1 MQIGAHSAQHR
12 SRNMTKRP
20 RGQGRKSRK
29 PAKRKTPV
37 KLLAVGHDVIDAGHE
52 TIGECCDRIAE
63 SDSGALEAQLQRL
76 RSLLAHHFQNEEL
89 LLKAAGSSLC
99 GCHALD
105 HRIMLALCDRAIRSA
120 TDGDG
125 KSRKV
130 IIKEL
135 VPALRKHIAYRDQLI
150 ALYLNTLDTPPV
162 LHS

>member
-1 MQIGAHSAQHR
+1 
-12 SRNMTKRP
+12 
-20 RGQGRKSRK
+20 
-29 PAKRKTPV
+29 
-37 KLLAVGHDVIDAGHE
+37 
-52 TIGECCDRIAE
+52 
-63 SDSGALEAQLQRL
+63 
-76 RSLLAHHFQNEEL
+76 
-89 LLKAAGSSLC
+89 
-99 GCHALD
+99 
-105 HRIMLALCDRAIRSA
+105 MLALCDRAIRSA